1 MPKSPFLLAL
11 MPLALMPF
19 APVPALSLATAA
31 APAPAPATEAN
42 TLTIRV
48 TNLRNTK
55 GRVHVDLCTQATFLK
70 DGCPF
75 SASAPAQAP
84 VTVVVVKGVA
94 PGHYAAQ
101 LFHDENAND
110 KMDRALFGIPKEG
123 FAFSRDAPIRMSPPK
138 WAEAEFGY
146 AGGGQAM
153 QVKMRYMLGATGP
166 QGR

>member
-1 MPKSPFLLAL
+1 MLKPSYLLAL
-11 MPLALMPF
+11 
-19 APVPALSLATAA
+19 PALSLAIAA
-31 APAPAPATEAN
+31 APAPAPASPPAPEAN

-48 TNLRNTK
+48 TNLRNAK

-75 SASAPAQAP
+75 SASAPAQTP

-94 PGHYAAQ
+94 PGRYAAQ
-101 LFHDENAND
+101 LFHDENGND

-153 QVKMRYMLGATGP
+153 QVRMRYMLGATGP